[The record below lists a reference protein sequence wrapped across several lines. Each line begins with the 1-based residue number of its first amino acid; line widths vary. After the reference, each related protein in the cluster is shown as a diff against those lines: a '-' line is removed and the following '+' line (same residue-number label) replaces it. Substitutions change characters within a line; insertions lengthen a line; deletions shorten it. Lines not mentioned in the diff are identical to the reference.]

1 MYNYNIVIENEIIQY
16 VEKRKRGIKWNQFPL
31 KYIEYLTNKFPGST
45 CNRELYLR
53 LKHNIMEI
61 PKCPI
66 CGNLCKYCGGINT
79 VYSST
84 CGNKECIN
92 KLRQQHVNETFI
104 KKYGKIGFVN
114 KEKSKQTKL
123 KRYGNENF
131 TNIKKRKQTCLK
143 KYGFDSPVKSDKVKN
158 KIKKTCLD
166 KYGVENVYSS
176 NIIKEKIKKTKLEKY
191 GNEYFVNG
199 DKISKTYQN
208 KSNKEKENIVNKI
221 KKTKFKLYNDENY
234 NNIEKRKQTCLEKYG
249 VDHNWKIPE
258 EHLLT
263 NTEEAKNKK
272 KQTSLKNWGTEYP
285 SQSKIIKQKVK
296 ETLRKNNKLSGTSI
310 IEQKLFTL
318 LKEVYPDSKI
328 HYIDERYNN
337 FECDYYIP
345 SKDLFIEYQGHQ
357 SHGGHPYNK
366 NDENDINLAKW
377 IKNTFGNNTAFVKLD
392 PLKRYIAKENN
403 LNWIE
408 FWNAKEF
415 KLWLNKEK
423 ESF

>member
-1 MYNYNIVIENEIIQY
+1 MKERRKDGRKEGN
-16 VEKRKRGIKWNQFPL
+16 EKRKRGIKWNQFPL

-92 KLRQQHVNETFI
+92 KLRQKHVNETFI

-131 TNIKKRKQTCLK
+131 T
-143 KYGFDSPVKSDKVKN
+143 
-158 KIKKTCLD
+158 
-166 KYGVENVYSS
+166 
-176 NIIKEKIKKTKLEKY
+176 
-191 GNEYFVNG
+191 
-199 DKISKTYQN
+199 
-208 KSNKEKENIVNKI
+208 
-221 KKTKFKLYNDENY
+221 
-234 NNIEKRKQTCLEKYG
+234 NIEKRKQTCLEKYG

-423 ESF
+423 ESL